1 MRRLDGER
9 ALLELEALVRRQ
21 EEALDRQDA
30 GGLVDA
36 LRDGARLADGAAGD
50 APWGTPQDRAALEAL
65 LARSRA
71 VEARARTLRSAALEQ
86 LERGGREDSAVR
98 AYARSAGDTGV
109 RPDLDLR
116 L

>member
-1 MRRLDGER
+1 MRRLDGQR
-9 ALLELEALVRRQ
+9 ALVELEALVRRQ
-21 EEALDRQDA
+21 EEALEREDA
-30 GGLVDA
+30 DHLVDA
-36 LRDGARLADGAAGD
+36 LRDGARLAAGD
-50 APWGTPQDRAALEAL
+50 APGAEDAPGDREALEGL

-71 VEARARTLRSAALEQ
+71 VEARARALRSAALEQ